1 MTRGRHMEQVED
13 STLMDPS
20 AVPPSR
26 GLDPR
31 GSSHAPPPARGSL
44 ARVPSLLACVHSG
57 YLPSMAHAIVV
68 GHHITI
74 EAVHRV
80 ARLGATAG
88 LSEDAEQDLLSTRAL
103 LERSLA
109 DGDTIYGVNTGFGAL
124 SETRIPPDKLADLQR
139 NLLRSHAVGVGPAL
153 APDVVR
159 ALLLLRAHTL
169 ALGASGVRPIVPRRL
184 LELLDANVVPV
195 VPSQGSVGASGDLAP
210 LAHLALPVIG
220 EGFVWHRGEQ
230 VPAAKVLAELGIEP
244 LELAPKEGLSLINGT
259 QVTTAITC
267 LAIHDAGELMTTAD
281 IIGAL
286 SLDGML
292 GTAKICDPRI
302 HAGKPHPGQRRT
314 AGTIAALIRGS
325 ALNRSHANCGQVQD
339 AYSLRCMPQ
348 VHGAAR
354 NALHYVAQAVQ
365 IELDSF
371 TDNPLVLL
379 REDDDPDSRG
389 FDVLSGG
396 NFHAGT
402 VALPADHATA
412 ALTTLATISER
423 RIDRFCTPEASR
435 GLPAFLTDDPGV
447 ESGFMMAQVTAAALA
462 SECKALSFPA
472 CVDTIPTSAG
482 KEDHVSMGPI
492 AARKLGAVVA
502 NLARVLA
509 IEAAVAARAVDLREH
524 PSSDRLMAVHA
535 KIREYVAPFTG
546 DRSMTAELEALA
558 GAILRGALREAAGL
572 PGEFEAPF

>member
-1 MTRGRHMEQVED
+1 MT
-13 STLMDPS
+13 DPT
-20 AVPPSR
+20 V
-26 GLDPR
+26 
-31 GSSHAPPPARGSL
+31 
-44 ARVPSLLACVHSG
+44 
-57 YLPSMAHAIVV
+57 VV
-68 GHHITI
+68 GQHISI
-74 EAVHRV
+74 ADVHRV
-80 ARLGATAG
+80 ARLGVPAR
-88 LSEDAEQDLLSTRAL
+88 LSETAERELGSTRAL

-109 DGDTIYGVNTGFGAL
+109 EGDTIYGVNTGFGAL
-124 SETRIPPDKLADLQR
+124 SETRIATDKLGDLQR

-153 APDVVR
+153 TDDIVR

-184 LELLDANVVPV
+184 LELLAANLLPV
-195 VPSQGSVGASGDLAP
+195 VPCQGSVGASGDLAP

-220 EGFVWHRGEQ
+220 EGYVHQAGQR
-230 VPAAKVLAELGIEP
+230 VPAAIALAEAGLTP
-244 LELAPKEGLSLINGT
+244 LTLEPKEGLSLINGT
-259 QVTTAITC
+259 QVTTAITA
-267 LAIHDAGELMTTAD
+267 LAIHDAGELVLAAD
-281 IIGAL
+281 ILGAL

-292 GTAKICDPRI
+292 GTKRICDPRI
-302 HAGKPHPGQRRT
+302 HAGKPHPGQRKS
-314 AGTIAALIRGS
+314 AETIALLIDGS

-354 NALHYVAQAVQ
+354 TALHYVAHAVA

-379 REDDDPDSRG
+379 ADPNDDHPRG

-396 NFHAGT
+396 NFHAGS
-402 VALPADHATA
+402 VALPADHACA

-435 GLPAFLTDDPGV
+435 GLPAFLTNDPGL

-462 SECKALSFPA
+462 SECKGLSMPA

-492 AARKLGAVVA
+492 AARKLAAVVR

-509 IEAAVAARAVDLREH
+509 IEAAAAARAIDLREQ
-524 PSSDRLMAVHA
+524 PSSARLMLVHA

-546 DRSMTAELEALA
+546 DRSMSDELEALA
-558 GAILRGALREAAGL
+558 EAIVRGELREAAGL
-572 PGEFEAPF
+572 AGEFSAAGDRLGQFADL